1 MGNVKLL
8 LLLNSI
14 MSFVYIGFG
23 VYFISYPRLIASLP
37 PSTNAIIGILLI
49 FYGLFRGYRAYQSYR
64 NNV

>member
-8 LLLNSI
+8 LLLNAI
-14 MSFVYIGFG
+14 MSFVYIAFG

-37 PSTNAIIGILLI
+37 ASTNAIIGVLLI